1 MNTNSITRE
10 LLLEA
15 TLIGQ
20 KTKRKGEVNPCFDG
34 LHQDRIGFG
43 DGVVTLAK
51 NSNPE
56 SKFHPNSRGPV
67 HFVFYVTESG
77 KKGNPIN
84 N

>member
-15 TLIGQ
+15 EFFFLIGQ

-56 SKFHPNSRGPV
+56 SKFHPNSRGTRSLR
-67 HFVFYVTESG
+67 FLRDRIG
-77 KKGNPIN
+77 
-84 N
+84 

>member
-51 NSNPE
+51 KFKSRIKVSPE
-56 SKFHPNSRGPV
+56 LGGPV